1 MENKKRKKL
10 IILIVIAVILIISG
24 IFVACRN
31 NNKAILIRAIDNINS
46 TLKEKYMISND
57 NNFKYLDYTVQSN
70 IKLSFSNHNQSTTFI
85 NDYGNYLKLFDNLS
99 KTENNLVFKQDR
111 TNKKLLLSFNSK
123 FNDQELIDYRY
134 LIENNTEYYYI
145 KDFLNSYI
153 NNGNNSYYESLTQ
166 DITNEDNVNYIYKF
180 IIHSFIDNINNKEI
194 SKKGEKTTINDKV
207 KILQKISIEFDNN
220 NLKEIFKKVLKD
232 LKNDDRANKILTGI
246 NTNFNKTKISDKVK
260 YLDDNQKIILSVY
273 VDNITYKIRKYNLD
287 FIDKNNTKTIS
298 YEEQGVLN
306 IYKNN
311 TLTTKCSI
319 SYNPNKTIIDVTDIS
334 KNSSSLGQIIIEKKD
349 KFYQI
354 KLQLKIKDM
363 DFNFDLNR
371 IISNV
376 EKNKSYNSKWSLEGV
391 ITSNNVDIINIKLN
405 IDSKVS
411 NAVTIDENT
420 DNAIFAKN
428 IDSTKQQELKQK
440 ITNLITTLMS

>member
-46 TLKEKYMISND
+46 TLKEKYIISND

-70 IKLSFSNHNQSTTFI
+70 IKLNFSNHNQSTTFI

-246 NTNFNKTKISDKVK
+246 NSNFNKTKISDKVK

-391 ITSNNVDIINIKLN
+391 VTSNNVDIINIKLN

>member
-46 TLKEKYMISND
+46 TLKEKYIISND

-70 IKLSFSNHNQSTTFI
+70 IKLNFSNHNQSTTFI
-85 NDYGNYLKLFDNLS
+85 NDSGNYLKLFDNLS

-123 FNDQELIDYRY
+123 FNDKELIDYRY

-166 DITNEDNVNYIYKF
+166 DITNEDNINYIYKF

-260 YLDDNQKIILSVY
+260 YLEDNQKIILSVY

-319 SYNPNKTIIDVTDIS
+319 SYNLNKTIIDVTDIS
-334 KNSSSLGQIIIEKKD
+334 KNSSSSGQIIIEKKD

-391 ITSNNVDIINIKLN
+391 VTSNNVDIINIKLN

>member
-31 NNKAILIRAIDNINS
+31 NNKAIIIRAIDNINS

-70 IKLSFSNHNQSTTFI
+70 IKLDFNNNQSTTFI